1 MKKLSVL
8 TLMFVFLF
16 AAGAYARHH
25 GYRMHNWW
33 ENEEMTKSVGLS
45 EEQLTELKKIDE
57 SYKEK
62 FGKLDEDIKKLHM
75 ELRALMNDPKSGDKD
90 LTAKHNEM
98 MSKKHEKMTLQF
110 EKKLKMRG
118 VLKPDQIVKLGDIKQ
133 QKKMERKQQMD
144 CPYKEG
150 KECPNKESKEGS
162 S

>member
-98 MSKKHEKMTLQF
+98 MSKKHEILEVPTFLF
-110 EKKLKMRG
+110 AT
-118 VLKPDQIVKLGDIKQ
+118 
-133 QKKMERKQQMD
+133 
-144 CPYKEG
+144 KEG
-150 KECPNKESKEGS
+150 RKGADSQTGS
-162 S
+162 DC